1 MLAAAIIIFR
11 EVIEAGLIVGIVL
24 AVTQGVSHRGLWI
37 SGGIIGGL
45 LGACLVAIF
54 AETLSNAMSG
64 IGTELFNAGI
74 LAAAVCMLAW
84 HNIWMARHGREM
96 TISLRSVGQAVVAG
110 SRSLSALAIVI
121 GVAVLREGAEVVLFL
136 YGVVVAEGSTGQ
148 DIFAGGMIGLALGVA
163 LSALTYLGLLRVP
176 PKKLFAVTG
185 TLIAFMAAGMA
196 AQCVFFLSQAGV
208 LTQFSQTLW
217 DTSWILTEKSIFGRV
232 LHTLLGYSDQPSYMQ
247 FFVYIATL
255 VLILVSSRL
264 ALPAPIAP
272 RHEHQIVV

>member
-24 AVTQGVSHRGLWI
+24 AVTQGVSQRGLWI
-37 SGGIIGGL
+37 SGGITGGL
-45 LGACLVAIF
+45 LGACLVAVF

-148 DIFAGGMIGLALGVA
+148 DILAGGLIGLALGVA

-217 DTSWILTEKSIFGRV
+217 DTSWILTDKSILGRV

-247 FFVYIATL
+247 LFVYIATL

-264 ALPAPIAP
+264 AVPAPIAP
-272 RHEHQIVV
+272 RHEHQIAV

>member
-24 AVTQGVSHRGLWI
+24 AVTQGVSQRGLWI
-37 SGGIIGGL
+37 SGGIAGGL
-45 LGACLVAIF
+45 LGACFVAVF
-54 AETLSNAMSG
+54 AETLSNAMAG

-148 DIFAGGMIGLALGVA
+148 DIFAGGLIGLALGVA

-217 DTSWILTEKSIFGRV
+217 DTSWILTDKSIFGRV

-247 FFVYIATL
+247 FFVYITTL

-264 ALPAPIAP
+264 AAPAPMVP
-272 RHEHQIVV
+272 RHEHPMVA